1 MGGGGYKGQF
11 MVWQK
16 LGGLKTISLKHT
28 CSNQIKMATYLSER
42 VYAPGL
48 FTVSLSRT
56 KNLPGWQLSRIDSA
70 STLEIFPKY
79 QLQKRVSK
87 CKS

>member
-1 MGGGGYKGQF
+1 
-11 MVWQK
+11 
-16 LGGLKTISLKHT
+16 
-28 CSNQIKMATYLSER
+28 MAIYLSER

-70 STLEIFPKY
+70 STLVIFPKY